1 MRRGRKNGK
10 QDSAQNAARN
20 GAVRKPPRR
29 PLALHPLFGIVLG
42 LWGAALGGLVTLVL
56 PRGVV
61 LEVAAMAGL
70 AGAGVNAPFVLAAIA
85 ALVLGGV
92 MFACAGL
99 FTRAAIKSRRRGN
112 APSLAAKAVR
122 HVQTIDPERDL
133 GSSSLD
139 EPVEAMPFAGLKPVF
154 ETDAEPEAL
163 WPAPPLELDLAE
175 FGALP
180 GRNAVWVEDRGYIGE
195 PPATV
200 ATPEPE
206 PAPAPAPQSAPA
218 PAPEPA
224 PVLHT
229 VTPAPRPL
237 SPSAIAHLRAVPT
250 SELSLV
256 QMVERFAAALHEHQ
270 SIPPGSSTLR
280 ADQAAR
286 DAALAEALK
295 ALAAFSP
302 AEGTPARS
310 EPLRAALA
318 RLQELRGAA

>member
-1 MRRGRKNGK
+1 MRRGPKNK
-10 QDSAQNAARN
+10 AKDST
-20 GAVRKPPRR
+20 GRKPPRR

-56 PRGVV
+56 PRDLV
-61 LEVAAMAGL
+61 LVVAAKAGL
-70 AGAGVNAPFVLAAIA
+70 AASGANAPYVLAAVA

-92 MFACAGL
+92 MFALAGL
-99 FTRAAIKSRRRGN
+99 FTRAAIKSRQPGN
-112 APSLAAKAVR
+112 TPSLAAKAVR
-122 HVQTIDPERDL
+122 HVQTIDPASEL

-139 EPVEAMPFAGLKPVF
+139 EPVEAMPFAGLRPVF
-154 ETDAEPEAL
+154 ETGAGAETTEL
-163 WPAPPLELDLAE
+163 APPLELDLEE

-180 GRNAVWVEDRGYIGE
+180 GRNAVWVEDRSLIAE
-195 PPATV
+195 
-200 ATPEPE
+200 TPEPE
-206 PAPAPAPQSAPA
+206 PAPVVAPA
-218 PAPEPA
+218 PAPEP
-224 PVLHT
+224 VLHALA
-229 VTPAPRPL
+229 PAPRPV
-237 SPSAIAHLRAVPT
+237 SPSAIEHLRAMPT

-270 SIPPGSSTLR
+270 SAPPGTSTLR
-280 ADQAAR
+280 ADQAGR

-302 AEGTPARS
+302 DEGTTARG

>member
-1 MRRGRKNGK
+1 MRRGPKNK
-10 QDSAQNAARN
+10 AKDST
-20 GAVRKPPRR
+20 GRKPPRR

-56 PRGVV
+56 PRDLV
-61 LEVAAMAGL
+61 LVVAAKAGL
-70 AGAGVNAPFVLAAIA
+70 AASGANAPYVLAAVA

-92 MFACAGL
+92 MFALAGL
-99 FTRAAIKSRRRGN
+99 FTRAAIRSRRPGN
-112 APSLAAKAVR
+112 TPSLAAKAVR
-122 HVQTIDPERDL
+122 QVQTIDPASEL

-139 EPVEAMPFAGLKPVF
+139 EPVEAMPFAGLRPVC
-154 ETDAEPEAL
+154 ETGAGAETTEL
-163 WPAPPLELDLAE
+163 APPLELDLEE

-180 GRNAVWVEDRGYIGE
+180 GRNAVWVEDRGLIAE
-195 PPATV
+195 P
-200 ATPEPE
+200 PEPE
-206 PAPAPAPQSAPA
+206 SV

-224 PVLHT
+224 LHAL
-229 VTPAPRPL
+229 TPAPRPV
-237 SPSAIAHLRAVPT
+237 SPSAIEHLRAMPT

-270 SIPPGSSTLR
+270 SAPPGTSTLR
-280 ADQAAR
+280 ADQAGR

-302 AEGTPARS
+302 DEGTTARG